1 MDSYLKELPCADIN
15 GQLFKRV
22 ALCGYKCFTVS
33 HMGMNSL
40 YFMGYVIFEEEIV
53 LGINNLVDYY
63 IVSTLIKTT
72 TIVL

>member
-1 MDSYLKELPCADIN
+1 
-15 GQLFKRV
+15 
-22 ALCGYKCFTVS
+22 
-33 HMGMNSL
+33 MGMNSL